1 MVSADYLRKDSMN
14 SARGISRRAFQRHVV
29 SAVIAASLTGG
40 RSRLAAQSAAAKQF
54 PAGDYVDMHT
64 HLGQT
69 WNTTEPL
76 TAEEL
81 LRWMDA
87 HNIAQ
92 AVVLPLMSPESSSY
106 LSRPISCWSRRSRI
120 AIG

>member
-1 MVSADYLRKDSMN
+1 MSTSVFT
-14 SARGISRRAFQRHVV
+14 RRRFCA
-29 SAVIAASLTGG
+29 AGLAAIAAS
-40 RSRLAAQSAAAKQF
+40 SAIAQEKKF

-69 WNTTEPL
+69 WNTTVPL

-87 HNIAQ
+87 HRIAQ
-92 AVVLPLMSPESSSY
+92 AVVLPLVSP
-106 LSRPISCWSRRSRI
+106 
-120 AIG
+120 